1 LSLRG
6 TAPGEAHLAVQE
18 GNGAGGDGPRH
29 SAPSGFH
36 ASRIQVQFIRDR
48 KGKMPYSNRVTII
61 SEYPR
66 LNINILNNHKI
77 TDGLFKS
84 YYGKDAHLF
93 YLGRGALF
101 HAIKLLHL
109 ADTDNIL
116 VPSYHCGV
124 DIESV
129 SMAGAQIRYYKINNN
144 MEVDITDLIHNI
156 DTNTKAVLITHYFG
170 FPQSIDE
177 LRIICQEKGLFLI
190 EDCAH
195 ALFSICQ
202 GKALGSFGDIAIFSQ
217 RKSLPIADGGALL
230 INNSKLALS
239 SQRIKPNQLVSLKQ
253 TIGMVY
259 NSLVHRSNVKL
270 LQLPVKFIKDKINGL
285 IRKEFGGKYSTG
297 MEIDSDICNLAMS
310 NISES
315 IMNRSKIDIII
326 QIRRYNFKYLLDNFP
341 NSQHI
346 KVVYTK
352 LSAGVCPLFFPVQ
365 VEDISRREVQDTL
378 RQYGV
383 HTYIFGEN
391 LHGSLPGDKFPDA
404 EMLSR
409 QILCLPVHQNLKGK
423 DLKLILHAINSI
435 CSQE

>member
-1 LSLRG
+1 MSY
-6 TAPGEAHLAVQE
+6 P
-18 GNGAGGDGPRH
+18 
-29 SAPSGFH
+29 
-36 ASRIQVQFIRDR
+36 
-48 KGKMPYSNRVTII
+48 NRVNIV

-66 LNINILNNHKI
+66 LNINILCNHKI

-84 YYGKDAHLF
+84 YYGKDAPLF

-109 ADTDNIL
+109 AGTDNIL

-124 DIESV
+124 EIESV
-129 SMAGAQIRYYKINNN
+129 LLAGAEIRYYKINNN

-170 FPQSIDE
+170 FPQSIDK
-177 LRIICQEKGLFLI
+177 LRTICQEKRLFLI

-195 ALFSICQ
+195 ALFSIYQ
-202 GKALGSFGDIAIFSQ
+202 GKALGSFGDISIFSQ

-230 INNSKLALS
+230 INNAKFVLS
-239 SQRIKPNQLVSLKQ
+239 SQLIKPNRLVSLKQ

-259 NSLVHRSNVKL
+259 NSMVQTGNVKV
-270 LQLPVKFIKDKINGL
+270 LQVPVKFIKDKINGL
-285 IRKEFGGKYSTG
+285 IRKEFGGRYSTG

-315 IMNRSKIDIII
+315 IMNRSKIDRIIE
-326 QIRRYNFKYLLDNFP
+326 IRRYNFKYLLDNFP
-341 NSQHI
+341 NSQRI
-346 KVVYTK
+346 RVVYTK
-352 LSAGVCPLFFPVQ
+352 LPDGVCPLFFPVQ
-365 VEDISRREVQDTL
+365 VEGITRREVQDAL
-378 RQYGV
+378 RQYAV
-383 HTYIFGEN
+383 HTYIFGKN
-391 LHGSLPGDKFPDA
+391 LHGSLPGGKYPDA

-435 CSQE
+435 CSQEQLCQ